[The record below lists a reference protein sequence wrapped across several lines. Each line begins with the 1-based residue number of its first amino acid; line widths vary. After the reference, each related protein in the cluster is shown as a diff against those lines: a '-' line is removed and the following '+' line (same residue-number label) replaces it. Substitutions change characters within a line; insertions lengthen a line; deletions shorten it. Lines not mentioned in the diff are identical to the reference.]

1 MDNTIKQ
8 SSAILSTNI
17 KYLKRVSTPAVV
29 KQEIWRQ
36 KQIQTYYLD
45 GRPILGHPKNLY
57 WR

>member
-1 MDNTIKQ
+1 MDNTINQ
-8 SSAILSTNI
+8 SSYILSTNI
-17 KYLKRVSTPAVV
+17 KRLKRVSTPAVV
-29 KQEIWRQ
+29 KQELWRQ

>member
-8 SSAILSTNI
+8 PSAILSTNI

-36 KQIQTYYLD
+36 KQIQGYPVQQTQ
-45 GRPILGHPKNLY
+45 
-57 WR
+57 